1 MDNAL
6 EKYFNPENIKL
17 AYHRVQC
24 WPDKITKDQ
33 SGVRAFKSNL
43 EINCKNL
50 SKKIIEGNY
59 KPQRGFK
66 FYVPKPSKTLR
77 TKTILFIEDAIVYQA
92 IANVLSKNNYD
103 KLDQYSQF
111 VFGSV
116 LNEEVKKGNAILKDE
131 KPNFFFFKVWQGL
144 HKKYSDSIIQAIEVD
159 KVKFKFETDIT
170 GFFDSIPHYNLLSI
184 LSTQF
189 GVEDEILDLLG
200 DCLNIWSGTKDGPT
214 PGVGIPQGPP
224 PSFLLANFLL
234 HQLDQKIIEHGYI
247 YLRYMDDIN
256 IYSYEENELLDALLI
271 IDKYTKTN
279 ALSINSKKTSIREI
293 KEGEEDATVKEL
305 KRIRLFNSYDD
316 TEGHEV
322 ELTFETKVKK
332 KTNKNIEKD
341 LAKLS
346 HQDNSNEQGDLTTL
360 SDPKEI
366 IQYWKK
372 QIKDVEKE
380 LPTLFINK
388 AGEQLEL
395 LDTVDDI
402 DAIRLSAAYGIALRE
417 LRSLEHEIAANT
429 GLLKYWLF
437 FYEKYFWRADKLG
450 YTIMNYRY
458 SKEVKEKMTAMLD
471 GIFSNYEW
479 GVYHILQNISL
490 TQNFDEKELR
500 QVYFKKLKGED
511 SDIVKIS
518 LYRLLYKH
526 CKTQQ
531 LRATLQNQLNKEKSQ
546 YLKMVVADFNKFHNT
561 ENINIDEFLNSIGL

>member
-293 KEGEEDATVKEL
+293 KEGEEDATVREL

-388 AGEQLEL
+388 TGEPLEL

-546 YLKMVVADFNKFHNT
+546 YLKIVVADFNKFHNT

>member
-1 MDNAL
+1 MFNVL
-6 EKYFNPENIKL
+6 EKYFNPEAIKL

-24 WPDKITKDQ
+24 WPERITKDQ
-33 SGVRAFKSNL
+33 GGIRAFKSNL

-59 KPQRGFK
+59 MPQRGFK

-77 TKTILFIEDAIVYQA
+77 TKTTLNIEDAIVYQA
-92 IANVLSKNNYD
+92 IADNLAKNNYD
-103 KLDQYSQF
+103 KLDQYSSF

-116 LNEEVKKGNAILKDE
+116 LNEEVKKGDTILKDE

-346 HQDNSNEQGDLTTL
+346 HQDNSNEQGYLTTL
-360 SDPKEI
+360 SDPKQI

-388 AGEQLEL
+388 TGEPLEL

-458 SKEVKEKMTAMLD
+458 SIEVKEKMTGMLD

-511 SDIVKIS
+511 SDLVKIS

>member
-293 KEGEEDATVKEL
+293 KEGEEDATVREL

-388 AGEQLEL
+388 TGEPLEL

-402 DAIRLSAAYGIALRE
+402 DAI
-417 LRSLEHEIAANT
+417 
-429 GLLKYWLF
+429 GLVPHTVS
-437 FYEKYFWRADKLG
+437 RCV
-450 YTIMNYRY
+450 N
-458 SKEVKEKMTAMLD
+458 
-471 GIFSNYEW
+471 
-479 GVYHILQNISL
+479 
-490 TQNFDEKELR
+490 
-500 QVYFKKLKGED
+500 
-511 SDIVKIS
+511 
-518 LYRLLYKH
+518 
-526 CKTQQ
+526 
-531 LRATLQNQLNKEKSQ
+531 
-546 YLKMVVADFNKFHNT
+546 
-561 ENINIDEFLNSIGL
+561 